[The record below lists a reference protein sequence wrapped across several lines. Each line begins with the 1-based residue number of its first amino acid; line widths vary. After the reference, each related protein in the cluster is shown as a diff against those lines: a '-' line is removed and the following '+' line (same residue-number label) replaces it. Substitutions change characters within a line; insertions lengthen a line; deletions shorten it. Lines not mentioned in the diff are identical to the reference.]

1 MKTITKLGL
10 AVILFMATALFN
22 SVMAQKLEFKANIA
36 KRNAVWDARNKE
48 EQVNAKFII
57 DLDKKSI
64 IGLEDLS
71 DMYKGSYSILSEIQ
85 IKSTRDKQTKTYQF
99 NIGKEKWEFQVT
111 ITVNYSNNIDT
122 IEISDNESFVDT
134 ISGKLIKTRLI
145 K

>member
-1 MKTITKLGL
+1 MKTITKLAL
-10 AVILFMATALFN
+10 AVTVFLATVVFNNIL
-22 SVMAQKLEFKANIA
+22 AQKFEFKANKA
-36 KRNAVWDARNKE
+36 KSNAVWAGSSKE

-85 IKSTRDKQTKTYQF
+85 IESTQDKQTKTYQF
-99 NIGKEKWEFQVT
+99 IIGKEQWEFQVT

-122 IEISDNESFVDT
+122 IQISDNESFVDT
-134 ISGKLIKTRLI
+134 ISGKLIKTD
-145 K
+145 